1 VGVQRAGEE
10 HTFEVVPV
18 ESAGPAQP
26 LSPPQEQVAGGSR
39 IFGITVTTLTRE
51 LAASNGVPPSKAGV
65 AVIDVDPESAAWRK
79 GVRPGG
85 VILEV
90 NEHRVE
96 DIGAFDEE
104 MTSPGEVTM
113 FKILSRGYDERDY
126 FIRRSER

>member
-1 VGVQRAGEE
+1 M
-10 HTFEVVPV
+10 P
-18 ESAGPAQP
+18 
-26 LSPPQEQVAGGSR
+26 PPQEPLAGGSR

-51 LAASNGVPPSKAGV
+51 LASSNGVPPSKLGV

-90 NEHRVE
+90 NERKIE
-96 DIGAFDEE
+96 DIGAFDEA
-104 MTSPGEVTM
+104 MTSPGDVTM